1 MTVNLS
7 TTIDAPKIDAILAA
21 QQING
26 FEAAGGTDK
35 QTIHSYGPV
44 YEALMKPL
52 MNKACTILEVGVQ
65 LGGSMLLWH
74 DLCPKSNVIGVD
86 CQDLVHPSI
95 FPRMVPERTN
105 FIIGDGYSQSTIEQV
120 KMAAGK
126 GLDFAIDD
134 GPHSL
139 QSQCAFIQLYVP
151 LLKEQ
156 GIAVVEDVQET
167 SWFEPLLACVPSN
180 CSYEVIDRREIKGL
194 YDYLMLIIRR

>member
-1 MTVNLS
+1 MNFA
-7 TTIDAPKIDAILAA
+7 TTMEAPKIDAILNE

-26 FEAAGGTDK
+26 FEANGGTDK

-52 MNKACTILEVGVQ
+52 MNKACAILEVGVQ

-74 DLCPKSNVIGVD
+74 DLCPKSKVIGVD
-86 CQDLVHPSI
+86 CQDLVHPSV
-95 FPRMVPERTN
+95 FPRMVPGRTS
-105 FIIGDGYSQSTIEQV
+105 FILGDGYSQSTIEQV

-151 LLKEQ
+151 LLKEK

-167 SWFEPLLACVPSN
+167 SWFEPLIACVPDN
-180 CSYEVIDRREIKGL
+180 CSCEVVDRREIKGR
-194 YDYLMLIIRR
+194 YDDLMLIIRC